1 MNDLLSFANSL
12 SADMESSKPQL
23 SKIVQLGRFLGR
35 LFRPL
40 VKNGVS
46 LVGNVLKPLAKG
58 ALVPLE
64 LTAAASATEGAA
76 QTNFLDQK
84 QQHLYF
90 QIKI

>member
-1 MNDLLSFANSL
+1 M
-12 SADMESSKPQL
+12 
-23 SKIVQLGRFLGR
+23 
-35 LFRPL
+35 
-40 VKNGVS
+40 KNGVS

-58 ALVPLE
+58 ALLPLE
-64 LTAAASATEGAA
+64 LITAASATEAAA